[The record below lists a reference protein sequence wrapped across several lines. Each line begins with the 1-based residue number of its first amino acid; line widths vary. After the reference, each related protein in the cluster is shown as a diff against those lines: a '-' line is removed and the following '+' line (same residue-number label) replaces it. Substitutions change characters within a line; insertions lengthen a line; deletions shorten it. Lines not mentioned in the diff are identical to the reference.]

1 MVTPLNS
8 ASRAASTENLLLPPV
23 EEGFASAPRLT
34 RPLITMGE
42 SGDSGDSMMVSL
54 NVYSGSVSLGPPAT
68 PGRCSALNNASTGD
82 GTRSVPDIEL
92 HARDTNVKPEARGY
106 RLMPPHGR
114 CSCTNLPRAPSH
126 ESIRSAQG
134 MSEVMVVAPTSYRDR
149 IIRQHSQPETCLH
162 CHHPKPSASLR
173 HLPRYDH
180 SPAENFASI
189 AADSLRINGALRHF
203 KQVSNFCF
211 FLCIHYPMFSMGNV
225 L

>member
-1 MVTPLNS
+1 MVTPVS
-8 ASRAASTENLLLPPV
+8 PGSRDASTENLLLPPV
-23 EEGFASAPRLT
+23 EEGFGPHSRLT

-54 NVYSGSVSLGPPAT
+54 NVYSGSATLGPHS
-68 PGRCSALNNASTGD
+68 RCTTLINPSPGD

-92 HARDTNVKPEARGY
+92 HARDTTSSNKPEAKGY

-114 CSCTNLPRAPSH
+114 CSCTHLPRAPSH
-126 ESIRSAQG
+126 ESIRSVQG
-134 MSEVMVVAPTSYRDR
+134 MSEVLVVAPTSYRDR

-203 KQVSNFCF
+203 KQVRVIFIVHALLLKF
-211 FLCIHYPMFSMGNV
+211 E
-225 L
+225 